1 MEALHLE
8 SPAKVNLRLEILKKR
23 EDGYHELKTILQK
36 ISLHDSLTFSLK
48 KGRGISI
55 TTDHPGL
62 PVGKSNLVYRA
73 VQSVLEKSDYRGGV
87 HIKIEKRIPLGAGLG
102 GGSSNAATALK
113 AMNQL
118 LQTDLP
124 KRNLMSMGLK
134 IGTDIPFFFSEGN
147 AIASGVGER
156 LKKIDLPVLWYV
168 LIYPNFEVS
177 THWAYQNF
185 TGLTRRQFRINI
197 HKLLKIPNE
206 IYRLLWNDLE
216 EVVSKKYPQIA
227 VMKKMLNSAG
237 ALGTL
242 MTGSG
247 PTVFG
252 VFPEEGGASE
262 AYHKVKRMVRAKGWI
277 VSIARS
283 ISA

>member
-73 VQSVLEKSDYRGGV
+73 VQSVLDKSDYRGGV
-87 HIKIEKRIPLGAGLG
+87 HIRIEKKIPLGAGLG
-102 GGSSNAATALK
+102 GGSSNAAIALK
-113 AMNQL
+113 ATNQL

-124 KRNLMSMGLK
+124 KRNLMSLGLK

-147 AIASGVGER
+147 AIATGIGER
-156 LKKIDLPVLWYV
+156 LKKIDLPVFWYV

-177 THWAYQNF
+177 TRWAYQNSS
-185 TGLTRRQFRINI
+185 GLTRRQFRINI

-216 EVVSKKYPQIA
+216 EVVSKKYPQIG

-242 MTGSG
+242 MTGRG

-252 VFPEEGGASE
+252 VFSEEGGASE

-277 VSIARS
+277 VFIARS
-283 ISA
+283 ISD

>member
-62 PVGKSNLVYRA
+62 PVGKNNLVYRA

-102 GGSSNAATALK
+102 GGSSNAATALM

-118 LQTDLP
+118 LKTGLS

-134 IGTDIPFFFSEGN
+134 IGADIPFFFSEGN
-147 AIASGVGER
+147 AIASGIGER
-156 LKKIDLPVLWYV
+156 LKKIDLPVFWYV
-168 LIYPNFEVS
+168 LIYPSFEVS
-177 THWAYQNF
+177 TSWAYQNF
-185 TGLTRRQFRINI
+185 KRLTRRQFRINI
-197 HKLLKIPNE
+197 HELLKIPNE
-206 IYRLLWNDLE
+206 TYRLLRNDLE
-216 EVVSKKYPQIA
+216 EVVSKKYPQISE
-227 VMKKMLNSAG
+227 MKKMLRSAG

-252 VFPEEGGASE
+252 VFSKEGGASE
-262 AYHKVKRMVRAKGWI
+262 AYQKVKRMVRAKGWT
-277 VSIARS
+277 VFIARS